1 MTDGL
6 VAPARLCLIE
16 KFLSCPSSRLTTVL
30 AQDAAV
36 SLKQSEMLV
45 RVARARQ
52 VLRQSALAP
61 EQIVAIAL
69 SSSVEVL
76 VMVLA
81 CWAEGL
87 AIALLPHELPHESK
101 REGAGIE
108 AMLALLDPAL
118 ILTSGSIAQQLAPA
132 WSERV
137 LTDVALVERMQA
149 VETPVDEPVLSRPES
164 LAILQFTS
172 GSTGAP
178 KAVCITQAM
187 LSANCQAI
195 AERVAVA
202 AADRMVSWLPLH
214 HDMGLSALTLA
225 WWCSIDLVL
234 MPTSEFSRQPL
245 AWLHALS
252 RYKGTLSP
260 APTSAF
266 ALLGRLAGRLRDG
279 DLDLSHWR
287 YAWVGA
293 EPVFHAH
300 LRQFEAAFRAY
311 GLQAGVLQPAY
322 GMAEAVVAVSL
333 NAPGQALRV
342 RWLDTQSLH
351 ADGVVREQ
359 PEGAPGAAAY
369 LGNGVAVGDVELRVV
384 DEHGLEVSEGLL
396 GSLQIRGSSV
406 IRRYLKMEPV
416 RPQASDWY
424 DTGDLGFMLGGEVY
438 ITGRTKDL
446 ITRAG
451 VNVSPHI
458 VEWSLEHGLGLAAGS
473 VAAFS
478 CIDGRHVKESVVV
491 VIAVNALGNRD
502 LEELRREVARTVARH
517 AGVQVDDLVLIRR
530 ADFPKTTS
538 GKIQRQALSRLYLS
552 GKLNPAAVA
561 TDAVSA

>member
-30 AQDAAV
+30 AQDAVV
-36 SLKQSEMLV
+36 SLKQSDMLA
-45 RVARARQ
+45 RVACARR
-52 VLRQSALAP
+52 VLRQRVLAP
-61 EQIVAIAL
+61 EQVVAIAL
-69 SSSVEVL
+69 PSSIEVL

-87 AIALLPHELPHESK
+87 AIALLPHESK

-118 ILTSGSIAQQLAPA
+118 ILTSEHIAQQLAQEWA
-132 WSERV
+132 ERV
-137 LTDVALVERMQA
+137 LTDGALVERMQA
-149 VETPVDEPVLSRPES
+149 VETPVDEPVLSRPEN

-195 AERVAVA
+195 AERVSVT

-300 LRQFEAAFRAY
+300 LHQFETAFSAH
-311 GLQAGVLQPAY
+311 GLKAGVLQPAY

-359 PEGAPGAAAY
+359 SEGAPGAAAY
-369 LGNGVAVGDVELRVV
+369 LGNGTAVGDVELRVV
-384 DEHGLEVSEGLL
+384 DEHGLEASAGLL

-424 DTGDLGFMLGGEVY
+424 DTGDLGFMLDAEVY

-451 VNVSPHI
+451 VNVSPHV
-458 VEWSLEHGLGLAAGS
+458 VEWSLEHELGLAAGS

-478 CIDGRHVKESVVV
+478 CIDSRHVKESVVV

-561 TDAVSA
+561 ADAVTA

>member
-30 AQDAAV
+30 AQNAVV
-36 SLKQSEMLV
+36 SLKQSEMLA
-45 RVARARQ
+45 RVACARQ

-61 EQIVAIAL
+61 EQVVAIAL
-69 SSSVEVL
+69 PSSVEVL

-87 AIALLPHELPHESK
+87 AIALLPHESK

-118 ILTSGSIAQQLAPA
+118 ILTSEHIAQQLAPA

-137 LTDVALVERMQA
+137 LTNVALVERMQV
-149 VETPVDEPVLSRPES
+149 VETPVNEPVLSRPEN

-195 AERVAVA
+195 AERVSVA

-252 RYKGTLSP
+252 HYKGTLSP

-300 LRQFEAAFRAY
+300 LRQFEAAFGAY

-333 NAPGQALRV
+333 NTPGQALRV

-369 LGNGVAVGDVELRVV
+369 LGNGTAVGDVELRVV

-424 DTGDLGFMLGGEVY
+424 DTGDLGFMLDAEIY

-458 VEWSLEHGLGLAAGS
+458 VEWSLEHELGLAAGS

-478 CIDGRHVKESVVV
+478 CIDSRHVKESVVV

>member
-36 SLKQSEMLV
+36 SLKQSEMLA
-45 RVARARQ
+45 RVACARQ

-61 EQIVAIAL
+61 EQVVAIAL
-69 SSSVEVL
+69 PSSVEVL

-300 LRQFEAAFRAY
+300 LHQFEAAFSAY

-369 LGNGVAVGDVELRVV
+369 LGNGTAVGDVELRVV
-384 DEHGLEVSEGLL
+384 DERGLEVSEGLL
-396 GSLQIRGSSV
+396 GSLQIRGGSV

-416 RPQASDWY
+416 RPQARDWY
-424 DTGDLGFMLGGEVY
+424 DTGDLGFVLGAEVY

-478 CIDGRHVKESVVV
+478 CIDSRHVKESVVV

>member
-36 SLKQSEMLV
+36 SLKQSEMLA
-45 RVARARQ
+45 RVACARQ
-52 VLRQSALAP
+52 VLRQSALAS
-61 EQIVAIAL
+61 EQVVAIAL
-69 SSSVEVL
+69 PSSVEVL

-137 LTDVALVERMQA
+137 LTDVALVERMQV

-424 DTGDLGFMLGGEVY
+424 DTGDLGFMLGAEVY

>member
-6 VAPARLCLIE
+6 VVSSRLCLIE
-16 KFLSCPSSRLTTVL
+16 KFFSCPSARQTTVL
-30 AQDAAV
+30 TQDSVV
-36 SLKQSEMLV
+36 SLSQSELLAK
-45 RVARARQ
+45 VARTRR
-52 VLRQSALAP
+52 VLRQNAVASG
-61 EQIVAIAL
+61 QVIAIAL
-69 SSSVEVL
+69 PSSLEVL
-76 VMVLA
+76 TLLLA
-81 CWAEGL
+81 SWAEGL
-87 AIALLPHELPHESK
+87 AISLLPHELSPATQ
-101 REGAGIE
+101 RDGARTT
-108 AMLALLDPAL
+108 AMLELVDPVL
-118 ILTSGSIAQQLAPA
+118 IVTTAHIAQQLPSA
-132 WSERV
+132 WSDRV
-137 LTDVALVERMQA
+137 LTEVELIERVDA
-149 VETPVDEPVLSRPES
+149 ANDPVDEPVRSRPDD

-172 GSTGAP
+172 GSTGMP

-195 AERVAVA
+195 AQRVAVE

-234 MPTSEFSRQPL
+234 MPTREFSRQPL
-245 AWLHALS
+245 AWLQALS

-266 ALLGRLAGRLRDG
+266 ALLSRLAGRLRDG

-293 EPVFHAH
+293 EPVFHDH
-300 LRQFEAAFRAY
+300 LRQFETAFAAH
-311 GLQAGVLQPAY
+311 GLQTGVLQPAY

-351 ADGVVREQ
+351 ALGVVREQ
-359 PEGAPGAAAY
+359 PEGTPGAAAY
-369 LGNGVAVGDVELRVV
+369 LGNGSTVGHVELRVV
-384 DEHGLEVSEGLL
+384 DEQGLGLGEGAL
-396 GSLQIRGSSV
+396 GNLQIRGASV
-406 IRRYLKMEPV
+406 IRHYLKREPV

-424 DTGDLGFMLGGEVY
+424 DTGDLGFVLDGEVY

-451 VNVSPHI
+451 VNVSPHLI
-458 VEWSLEHGLGLAAGS
+458 EWSLEQVFGLAAGS

-478 CIDGRHVKESVVV
+478 CIDSQRAKESVVV
-491 VIAVNALGNRD
+491 VMASNALGNRD
-502 LEELRREVARTVARH
+502 LDELRREVARTVVSH
-517 AGVQVDDLVLIRR
+517 AGVQVDELVLIRR
-530 ADFPKTTS
+530 AHFPKTTS
-538 GKIQRQALSRLYLS
+538 GKIQRQALCRLYLS
-552 GKLNPAAVA
+552 GDLSPAATHADA
-561 TDAVSA
+561 TFA